1 MENENKKILL
11 KRFGKSKSNLILTIV
26 FIAIAI
32 FLLAIGVIINHR
44 TLPQG
49 KELDDVTKE
58 NEYVQCKILD
68 MTDCFAD
75 YSVDGSVRDEYY
87 MATDGNYVFIL
98 NLSKSQYRDLEKQVS
113 SLDENSEGITICGM
127 SEKISADLKK
137 IAIDTYNEMYDE
149 ELLNYS
155 NFDTYFTP
163 YYINVKKTPNDSGNM
178 FITFGA
184 ISGFVGEIFLLCFV
198 ILYFRTRSSINKF
211 AQKNDLAEFMLE
223 IDDPTNLTFEKTKTI
238 FTKNYIVNYTNALT
252 IINYK
257 DIVWIYPIDYRRNG
271 IKYAS
276 RISITTKD
284 KKSKLISEITSF
296 GKENQK
302 QFEDTYMEIINRKPI
317 ILAGSTPENIKA
329 MNKKNIDQTIANMEL
344 KESNLVE

>member
-1 MENENKKILL
+1 MENENKKALL
-11 KRFGKSKSNLILTIV
+11 KRFGKSKSNLISTIV
-26 FIAIAI
+26 FVAIAI
-32 FLLAIGVIINHR
+32 FLIAIGVIINHR

-49 KELDDVTKE
+49 KYFDDVTKE
-58 NEYVQCKILD
+58 NEYVECKILD

-75 YSVDGSVRDEYY
+75 YTVDGSVRDEFY

-98 NLSKSQYRDLEKQVS
+98 NLSKAQYRDLQEQVS
-113 SLDENSEGITICGM
+113 NLDENSEGITISGM
-127 SEKISADLKK
+127 SEKISSDLKQ
-137 IAIDTYNEMYDE
+137 ITIDTYNDMYDE

-163 YYINVKKTPNDSGNM
+163 YYINAKKTPNDSGNM

-211 AQKNDLAEFMLE
+211 AQKNDLAEFMIEL
-223 IDDPTNLTFEKTKTI
+223 DDPTNLTFDKTKTI
-238 FTKNYIVNYTNALT
+238 FTKNYIVNYSSVLT
-252 IINYK
+252 IIKYK

-276 RISITTKD
+276 KISITTKD
-284 KKSKLISEITSF
+284 KKARLIAEITSF
-296 GKENQK
+296 KGETQK
-302 QFEDTYMEIINRKPI
+302 QFEDTYMEIINRKPT

-329 MNKKNIDQTIANMEL
+329 MNKKNIDATITEMDL
-344 KESNLVE
+344 KDSNLVD

>member
-11 KRFGKSKSNLILTIV
+11 KRFGKSKNNLILTIV

-32 FLLAIGVIINHR
+32 FLLAIGVIIDHR
-44 TLPQG
+44 ALPQG
-49 KELDDVTKE
+49 KDLDDVTKE
-58 NEYVQCKILD
+58 NEYVQCKVVE

-87 MATDGNYVFIL
+87 MATDGNYVFIVD
-98 NLSKSQYRDLEKQVS
+98 LSKKQYNDLKKQISQS
-113 SLDENSEGITICGM
+113 DENSEEIIVTGM
-127 SEKISADLKK
+127 SEKISTDLKK

-149 ELLNYS
+149 KLLNYS

-163 YYINVKKTPNDSGNM
+163 YYINAKKTPNDSGNM
-178 FITFGA
+178 FLMFGA
-184 ISGFVGEIFLLCFV
+184 LSGFVGEIFLLCFI
-198 ILYFRTRSSINKF
+198 ILYFRTRSSIKKF
-211 AQKNDLAEFMLE
+211 AEKNDLTEFILE
-223 IDDPTNLTFEKTKTI
+223 LDDPTNLTFEKTKTI

-252 IINYK
+252 IIKYK

-284 KKSKLISEITSF
+284 KKTKLISEITSF

-302 QFEDTYMEIINRKPI
+302 QFEDTYMEIINRKPT
-317 ILAGSTPENIKA
+317 ILAGSTSENIKA
-329 MNKKNIDQTIANMEL
+329 MNKKNIDQTIADMDL
-344 KESNLVE
+344 RDSNLVE